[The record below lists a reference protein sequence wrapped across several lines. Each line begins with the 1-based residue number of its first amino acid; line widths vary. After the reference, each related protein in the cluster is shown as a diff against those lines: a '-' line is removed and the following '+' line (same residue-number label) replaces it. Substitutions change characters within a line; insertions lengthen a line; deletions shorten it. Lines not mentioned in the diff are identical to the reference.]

1 MRLSGIIAASL
12 LPLALCSIP
21 ISAQDAPQPQPKT
34 EPQPS
39 GEKPKAAAS
48 DTTSGPVIDNVKPS
62 SGDAGVPVII
72 TGKGFGSPGIGSVR
86 PKVTFSGKD
95 AKIGD
100 DWTDT
105 TITAVVPPGAMSGD
119 VVVTV
124 GDKLSKGQPFT
135 VKAEYDQ
142 SAFEVVTGVGA
153 EVAGEEVTSYKVD
166 TTNNALSQTNVGRK
180 TVEILLGGGFILP
193 WHRGGH
199 WIEKSYCGTP
209 SSNPAGQES
218 PCRQGGDVAYKN
230 YRPWETFLSIRFAP
244 ASDQT
249 INGFVVGG
257 GYRITKYFTLLAG
270 YAVTPFNE
278 PTHGFRVVA
287 SQTVAANPT
296 ISPYNHFNADDLLH
310 NRPGAFDGFP
320 LFLYNASGV
329 TTTKIFPTSPV
340 VVHYHSGIYFGIG
353 IPVNFT
359 TLFKPSAGK

>member
-1 MRLSGIIAASL
+1 MRLSAIIAVSL
-12 LPLALCSIP
+12 MLFALCSIP
-21 ISAQDAPQPQPKT
+21 ISAQDAPQSQPKT
-34 EPQPS
+34 EPQACS
-39 GEKPKAAAS
+39 EKPAAGK
-48 DTTSGPVIDNVKPS
+48 TEKPSGPVIENVKPES
-62 SGDAGVPVII
+62 ADAGNSVTI
-72 TGKGFGSPGIGSVR
+72 TGIGFGESG
-86 PKVTFSGKD
+86 KVTFNGKEATVKAGDWTATKITAIVPVGATSGNVVVSAGGKD
-95 AKIGD
+95 SIGKAF
-100 DWTDT
+100 
-105 TITAVVPPGAMSGD
+105 TI
-119 VVVTV
+119 
-124 GDKLSKGQPFT
+124 
-135 VKAEYDQ
+135 KAEYDQ
-142 SAFEVVTGVGA
+142 SAFELVTGVGA

-199 WIEKSYCGTP
+199 WIEKSYCGSP
-209 SSNPAGQES
+209 SSHQPAGQES
-218 PCRQGGDVAYKN
+218 PCRQGGDAAYKN

-249 INGFVVGG
+249 INGFVIGG

-270 YAVTPFNE
+270 YAATPFNE

-340 VVHYHSGIYFGIG
+340 VVHYHSGVYFGIG